1 MCPQSRESAFQN
13 RELLAKQRRTKT
25 FDPLHKFM
33 DTELW
38 INFTKH
44 VDVIGHYFKFD
55 DFTFQIISDLLND
68 FLQSNLYA
76 VHKYLAAIL
85 RTKNNMLLTG
95 VEYMTIAF
103 ISLCAHNSYYTTNRC
118 IIKAKPF
125 LTSPMLKQGAL
136 RNIW

>member
-1 MCPQSRESAFQN
+1 
-13 RELLAKQRRTKT
+13 
-25 FDPLHKFM
+25 M

-85 RTKNNMLLTG
+85 RTKNNMVLTG
-95 VEYMTIAF
+95 VENMTIAF
-103 ISLCAHNSYYTTNRC
+103 ISLCAHNS
-118 IIKAKPF
+118 
-125 LTSPMLKQGAL
+125 
-136 RNIW
+136 